1 LTIGHLL
8 VLEQLPRVPK
18 QPNILDDSKLEG
30 FMSALTSIF
39 SWLGRFLKKVR
50 SIVLDLGT
58 ALVVM
63 FVVIAIIEA
72 LTASGPDVEDPSGK
86 ALLIDPAGTVVD
98 QEVFNSES
106 LLTTVTDASSIQIQ
120 TRDLIKLIRAAAEDD
135 SIPAVV
141 VDFSSTGF
149 AGPTTAINIA
159 KELKALRDSGKR
171 VIAFNDRL
179 STTSYLMAS
188 QASEVWVHPV
198 GSISVR
204 GLGGMRNYNKDL
216 FENLKITIHNYS
228 QGDFKSATETSWRSS
243 MSENDRMQ
251 REALLFPIWEEMKS
265 LMAEG
270 RGIESDDIQSFA
282 DNYVG
287 FFGEAAIGNIA
298 YAQANNLID
307 GTKSFPEFRKYMI
320 EEFGLDEEAE
330 TETYKTI
337 SYAEYA
343 KQLTDDSADSGNQIA
358 VITAEGV
365 IREGEISQGV
375 AGANGVVKQI
385 RKAHEDESTKAIVFR
400 VNSPGGSIIASEMM
414 RDELLAAKRKGIKV
428 IVSMGDYAASGGVYI
443 STPADYIFAEPTTIT
458 GSIGVA
464 IALPTLENAMDYIG
478 VNFDGVVTSKHGGWD
493 PTQAIDDD
501 LDKIFASWGSEAYDR
516 FINFV
521 AESRSQTY
529 DDIKAIAGGRVW
541 IATSAKDIG
550 LVDEIGGID
559 DALTYA
565 ASLAEL
571 EDYQVEYYGQELSPE
586 EMILKELLEQLDVSI
601 GEPKVLSALDGI
613 ARLYDTFIDIHE
625 PKALLTCKDCLV
637 DLD

>member
-1 LTIGHLL
+1 M
-8 VLEQLPRVPK
+8 
-18 QPNILDDSKLEG
+18 N
-30 FMSALTSIF
+30 ALKSIF
-39 SWLGRFLKKVR
+39 AWLGRFLEKARTVM
-50 SIVLDLGT
+50 LNLGT
-58 ALVVM
+58 A
-63 FVVIAIIEA
+63 FVLIIITIAIIGGISS
-72 LTASGPDVEDPSGK
+72 SGPKTQDPSGRVLYL
-86 ALLIDPAGTVVD
+86 APEGTIVD
-98 QEVFNSES
+98 QEVFNSDS
-106 LLTTVTDASSIQIQ
+106 IFDLLDDSTNQIQ
-120 TRDLIKLIRAAAEDD
+120 TRDLINLIRAAAEDD
-135 SIPAVV
+135 DVPAVFI
-141 VDFSSTGF
+141 DFSATGF

-159 KELKALRDSGKR
+159 KELKVLRESGKR
-171 VIAFNDRL
+171 VIAMNDRL

-204 GLGGMRNYNKDL
+204 GLGGMRPYQKEL
-216 FENLKITIHNYS
+216 FENLKINFHNYS
-228 QGDFKSATETSWRSS
+228 QGDFKSAVEGNTRTD
-243 MSENDRMQ
+243 MSENDKLQ
-251 REALLFPIWEEMKS
+251 REALLTPIWDEMKS

-282 DNYVG
+282 DGYVG

-298 YAQANNLID
+298 YAQANNIID
-307 GTKSFPEFRKYMI
+307 GTKSFPEFRQYMI

-337 SYAEYA
+337 SYNEYA
-343 KQLTDDSADSGNQIA
+343 NQMEDDFSESENEIA
-358 VITAEGV
+358 IITAEGV
-365 IREGEISQGV
+365 IMEGEMSQGV

-385 RKAHEDESTKAIVFR
+385 RSAHEDENTKAIVFR

-414 RDELLAAKRKGIKV
+414 RDELFAAKEKGINV

-493 PTQAIDDD
+493 PTQAIDED
-501 LDKIFASWGSEAYDR
+501 LDKIFAGWGAGAYDR
-516 FINFV
+516 FVNFV
-521 AESRSQTY
+521 AESRSQSY
-529 DDIKAIAGGRVW
+529 EDIKAIAGGRVW
-541 IATSAKDIG
+541 IATTAKEIG

-559 DALTYA
+559 DAITYA
-565 ASLAEL
+565 ANMAEL
-571 EDYQVEYYGQELSPE
+571 DNYQVEYYGQELSPE
-586 EMILKELLEQLDVSI
+586 EMFIKELVESFDVSI
-601 GEPKVLSALDGI
+601 GEPKVLSALNGV
-613 ARLYDTFIDIHE
+613 ANLYETLTDIQE

>member
-1 LTIGHLL
+1 MVIVVLLATTIIG
-8 VLEQLPRVPK
+8 
-18 QPNILDDSKLEG
+18 
-30 FMSALTSIF
+30 ALTSVHF
-39 SWLGRFLKKVR
+39 GPEDTDTAGKVLF
-50 SIVLDLGT
+50 INPQGV
-58 ALVVM
+58 
-63 FVVIAIIEA
+63 
-72 LTASGPDVEDPSGK
+72 
-86 ALLIDPAGTVVD
+86 VVD
-98 QEVFNSES
+98 QEVFNSDS
-106 LLTTVTDASSIQIQ
+106 LFDAATDSSTDQIQ
-120 TRDLIKLIRAAAEDD
+120 TRDLIKLIRAAAQDED
-135 SIPAVV
+135 IPAVV
-141 VDFSSTGF
+141 VDFSSANF

-188 QASEVWVHPV
+188 QASEIWVHPV
-198 GSISVR
+198 GSVSVR

-228 QGDFKSATETSWRSS
+228 QGDFKSATEPSWRSD

-251 REALLFPIWEEMKS
+251 REAILFPIWDEMKA

-270 RGIESDDIQSFA
+270 RGIESSDIQAFA

-320 EEFGLDEEAE
+320 EEFGKDEEAE

-337 SYAEYA
+337 SYAEYE
-343 KQLTDDSADSGNQIA
+343 KQIEDDVVESDNQIA
-358 VITAEGV
+358 VVTAEGA

-375 AGANGVVKQI
+375 AGADGIVKQI
-385 RKAHEDESTKAIVFR
+385 RSAHEDDNTKVIVFR

-414 RDELLAAKRKGIKV
+414 RDELLAAKSKGIKV
-428 IVSMGDYAASGGVYI
+428 VVSMGDYAASGGVYI

-493 PTQAIDDD
+493 PAQAIDED
-501 LDKIFASWGSEAYDR
+501 LDKIFAGWGAEAYDR

-521 AESRSQTY
+521 AESRDQSY
-529 DDIKAIAGGRVW
+529 EDIKAIAGGRVW
-541 IATSAKDIG
+541 IATSAKEIG

-559 DALTYA
+559 DAIAYA
-565 ASLAEL
+565 ADLQGL
-571 EDYQVEYYGQELSPE
+571 EDYRVEYYREKLSPE
-586 EMILKELLEQLDVSI
+586 EAFLKEVLENLDVSLAQ
-601 GEPKVLSALDGI
+601 PSVLSALDGV
-613 ARLYDTFIDIHE
+613 AELYETLVDIHE

-637 DLD
+637 ELD

>member
-1 LTIGHLL
+1 MNKL
-8 VLEQLPRVPK
+8 
-18 QPNILDDSKLEG
+18 QP
-30 FMSALTSIF
+30 IF
-39 SWLGRFLKKVR
+39 SWLARFLEKTRIIMLNV
-50 SIVLDLGT
+50 GT
-58 ALVVM
+58 A
-63 FVVIAIIEA
+63 FVLIFFTIIIIGA
-72 LTASGPDVEDPSGK
+72 LTSGPEVKDPSGRV
-86 ALLIDPAGTVVD
+86 LVIDPEGTVVD
-98 QEVFNSES
+98 QEVFNSDF
-106 LLTTVTDASSIQIQ
+106 LFNIVTDSSTDQIQ
-120 TRDLIKLIRAAAEDD
+120 TRDLIQLIRAAAEDED
-135 SIPAVV
+135 IPAVF

-204 GLGGMRNYNKDL
+204 GLGGMSPYQKE
-216 FENLKITIHNYS
+216 FYENLKINIHNYS
-228 QGDFKSATETSWRSS
+228 QGEFKSALEPNTRSK

-251 REALLFPIWEEMKS
+251 REAVLNPIWDEMKS

-282 DNYVG
+282 DDYVA
-287 FFGEAAIGNIA
+287 FIGEAAIGNIA
-298 YAQANNLID
+298 YAKANNIID
-307 GTKSFPEFRKYMI
+307 GTKSFPEFRQYMI

-337 SYAEYA
+337 SYNEYA
-343 KQLTDDSADSGNQIA
+343 KQIDEDFSDSDNQIA
-358 VITAEGV
+358 VITAEGA
-365 IREGEISQGV
+365 IMEGDITQGV
-375 AGANGVVKQI
+375 AGADGVVKQI
-385 RKAHEDESTKAIVFR
+385 RSAYEDENTKAIVFR
-400 VNSPGGSIIASEMM
+400 VNSPGGSIIGSEMM
-414 RDELLAAKRKGIKV
+414 RDELLAAKRKGINV

-493 PTQAIDDD
+493 PTQAINDD
-501 LDKIFASWGSEAYDR
+501 LDKIFASWGADAYDR

-521 AESRSQTY
+521 AESRSQSY
-529 DDIKAIAGGRVW
+529 EDIKEIAGGRIW
-541 IATSAKDIG
+541 IATSAKEIG

-559 DALTYA
+559 DAITYA
-565 ASLAEL
+565 ANIAEL
-571 EDYQVEYYGQELSPE
+571 EDYKVEYYGE
-586 EMILKELLEQLDVSI
+586 ERSLEETILKELLENFDVSL
-601 GEPKVLSALDGI
+601 GEPKVLSALNGL
-613 ARLYDTFIDIHE
+613 ASLYETLTDIQE

>member
-1 LTIGHLL
+1 MVIVVLLATTIIG
-8 VLEQLPRVPK
+8 
-18 QPNILDDSKLEG
+18 
-30 FMSALTSIF
+30 ALTSF
-39 SWLGRFLKKVR
+39 GPEDADTAGKVLF
-50 SIVLDLGT
+50 INPQGV
-58 ALVVM
+58 
-63 FVVIAIIEA
+63 
-72 LTASGPDVEDPSGK
+72 
-86 ALLIDPAGTVVD
+86 VVD
-98 QEVFNSES
+98 QEVFNSDS
-106 LLTTVTDASSIQIQ
+106 LFDAATDSSTDQIQ
-120 TRDLIKLIRAAAEDD
+120 TRDLIKLIRAAAQDED
-135 SIPAVV
+135 IPAVV
-141 VDFSSTGF
+141 VDFSSANF

-188 QASEVWVHPV
+188 QASEIWVHPV
-198 GSISVR
+198 GSVSVR

-228 QGDFKSATETSWRSS
+228 QGDFKSATEPSWRSD

-251 REALLFPIWEEMKS
+251 REAILFPIWDEMKA

-270 RGIESDDIQSFA
+270 RGIESSDIQAFA

-320 EEFGLDEEAE
+320 EEFGKDEEAE

-337 SYAEYA
+337 SYAEYE
-343 KQLTDDSADSGNQIA
+343 KQIEDDVVESDNQIA
-358 VITAEGV
+358 VVTAEGA

-375 AGANGVVKQI
+375 AGADGIVKQI
-385 RKAHEDESTKAIVFR
+385 RSAHEDDNTKVIVFR

-414 RDELLAAKRKGIKV
+414 RDELLAAKSKGIKV
-428 IVSMGDYAASGGVYI
+428 VVSMGDYAASGGVYI
-443 STPADYIFAEPTTIT
+443 STPADYIFAESTTIT

-464 IALPTLENAMDYIG
+464 IALPTFENAMDYIG

-493 PTQAIDDD
+493 PAQAIDED
-501 LDKIFASWGSEAYDR
+501 LDKIFAGWGAEAYDR

-521 AESRSQTY
+521 AESRDQSY
-529 DDIKAIAGGRVW
+529 EDIKAIAGGRVW
-541 IATSAKDIG
+541 IATSAKEIG

-559 DALTYA
+559 DAIAYA
-565 ASLAEL
+565 ADLEGL
-571 EDYQVEYYGQELSPE
+571 EDYRVEYYREKLSPE
-586 EMILKELLEQLDVSI
+586 EAFLKEVLENLDVSLAQ
-601 GEPKVLSALDGI
+601 PSVLSALDGV
-613 ARLYDTFIDIHE
+613 AELYETLVDIHE

-637 DLD
+637 ELD

>member
-1 LTIGHLL
+1 M
-8 VLEQLPRVPK
+8 
-18 QPNILDDSKLEG
+18 N
-30 FMSALTSIF
+30 ALKSIF
-39 SWLGRFLKKVR
+39 AWLGRFLEKARTVM
-50 SIVLDLGT
+50 LNLGT
-58 ALVVM
+58 A
-63 FVVIAIIEA
+63 FVLIFITIAIIGGISS
-72 LTASGPDVEDPSGK
+72 SGPETTDPSGRVLYL
-86 ALLIDPAGTVVD
+86 APEGTIVD
-98 QEVFNSES
+98 QEVFNSDFLFNFE
-106 LLTTVTDASSIQIQ
+106 TNSSTKQIQ
-120 TRDLIKLIRAAAEDD
+120 TRDLIELIRAVAEDD
-135 SIPAVV
+135 NVPAVFI
-141 VDFSSTGF
+141 DFSSTGF

-171 VIAFNDRL
+171 VIAMNDRL

-188 QASEVWVHPV
+188 QASEIWVHPV

-216 FENLKITIHNYS
+216 LDNLKINVHNYS
-228 QGDFKSATETSWRSS
+228 QGDFKSATESSWRSS

-251 REALLFPIWEEMKS
+251 REALLNPIWDEMKA

-282 DNYVG
+282 DDYVG

-298 YAQANNLID
+298 YAEANNIID
-307 GTKSFPEFRKYMI
+307 GTKSFPEFRQYMI

-337 SYAEYA
+337 SYNEYA
-343 KQLTDDSADSGNQIA
+343 NQMEDDFSESENEIA
-358 VITAEGV
+358 IITAEGV
-365 IREGEISQGV
+365 IMEGEISQGV

-385 RKAHEDESTKAIVFR
+385 RSAHEDENTKAIVFR

-414 RDELLAAKRKGIKV
+414 RDELFAAKEKGINV

-493 PTQAIDDD
+493 PTQAIDED
-501 LDKIFASWGSEAYDR
+501 LDKIFASWGASAYDR
-516 FINFV
+516 FVNFV
-521 AESRSQTY
+521 AESRSQSHQ
-529 DDIKAIAGGRVW
+529 DIKAIAGGRVW
-541 IATSAKDIG
+541 IATSAKEIG

-559 DALTYA
+559 DAVTYA
-565 ASLAEL
+565 ANMAEL
-571 EDYQVEYYGQELSPE
+571 ENYQVEYYGQELSPE
-586 EMILKELLEQLDVSI
+586 EMFIKELVENFDVSI
-601 GEPKVLSALDGI
+601 GEPKVLSALNGVAD
-613 ARLYDTFIDIHE
+613 LYETLTDIQE

>member
-1 LTIGHLL
+1 MKRI
-8 VLEQLPRVPK
+8 PM
-18 QPNILDDSKLEG
+18 N
-30 FMSALTSIF
+30 ALKPIF
-39 SWLGRFLKKVR
+39 SWLSRFLEKARIIMLNV
-50 SIVLDLGT
+50 GT
-58 ALVVM
+58 A
-63 FVVIAIIEA
+63 FVLIFFTIIIIGA
-72 LTASGPDVEDPSGK
+72 LTSGPEVKDPSGRV
-86 ALLIDPAGTVVD
+86 LLIDPKGTVVD
-98 QEVFNSES
+98 QEVFNSDF
-106 LLTTVTDASSIQIQ
+106 LFNIVTDSSTDQIQ
-120 TRDLIKLIRAAAEDD
+120 TRDLIQLIRAAAEDED
-135 SIPAVV
+135 IPAVF

-204 GLGGMRNYNKDL
+204 GLGGMSPYQKE
-216 FENLKITIHNYS
+216 FYENLKINIHNYS
-228 QGDFKSATETSWRSS
+228 QGDFKSAVEPNTRTD

-251 REALLFPIWEEMKS
+251 REAILNPIWDEMKS
-265 LMAEG
+265 LMAVG

-282 DNYVG
+282 DDYVA
-287 FFGEAAIGNIA
+287 FIGEAAIGNIA
-298 YAQANNLID
+298 YAKANNIID
-307 GTKSFPEFRKYMI
+307 GTKSFPEFRQYMI

-337 SYAEYA
+337 SYNEYA
-343 KQLTDDSADSGNQIA
+343 KQIDEDFSDSDNQIA
-358 VITAEGV
+358 VITAEGA
-365 IREGEISQGV
+365 IMEGDITQGV
-375 AGANGVVKQI
+375 AGADGVVKQI
-385 RKAHEDESTKAIVFR
+385 RSAHEDENTKAIVFR
-400 VNSPGGSIIASEMM
+400 VNSPGGSIIGSEMM
-414 RDELLAAKRKGIKV
+414 RDELLAAKRKGINV

-501 LDKIFASWGSEAYDR
+501 LDKIFASWGADAYNR

-521 AESRSQTY
+521 AESRSQSY
-529 DDIKAIAGGRVW
+529 EDIKEIAGGRIW
-541 IATSAKDIG
+541 IATSAKEIG

-559 DALTYA
+559 DAITYA
-565 ASLAEL
+565 ANIAEL
-571 EDYQVEYYGQELSPE
+571 EDYKVEYYGEERSLE
-586 EMILKELLEQLDVSI
+586 EMILKELLENFDVSL
-601 GEPKVLSALDGI
+601 GEPKVLSALNGL
-613 ARLYDTFIDIHE
+613 ASLYETLTDIQE

>member
-1 LTIGHLL
+1 
-8 VLEQLPRVPK
+8 
-18 QPNILDDSKLEG
+18 
-30 FMSALTSIF
+30 MSAFTSIF

-58 ALVVM
+58 ALIVM
-63 FVVIAIIEA
+63 FFVIAIIKA
-72 LTASGPDVEDPSGK
+72 LTASGPDVEDPAGK
-86 ALLIDPAGTVVD
+86 ALLIDPEGMVVD

-106 LLTTVTDASSIQIQ
+106 LLTTVTDASSTQIQ

-141 VDFSSTGF
+141 VDFSATGF
-149 AGPTTAINIA
+149 AGPTTAINVA

-216 FENLKITIHNYS
+216 FENLKITVHNYS

-343 KQLTDDSADSGNQIA
+343 KQITDDSSDSGNQIA
-358 VITAEGV
+358 VITAEGA

-478 VNFDGVVTSKHGGWD
+478 VNFDGVVTSKHGGWG

-550 LVDEIGGID
+550 LVDEIGGVD

-586 EMILKELLEQLDVSI
+586 EIILKELLEQLDVSI
-601 GEPKVLSALDGI
+601 GEPKVLSALSGI
-613 ARLYDTFIDIHE
+613 AKLYGTLIDIHE

>member
-1 LTIGHLL
+1 M
-8 VLEQLPRVPK
+8 
-18 QPNILDDSKLEG
+18 N
-30 FMSALTSIF
+30 ALKSIF
-39 SWLGRFLKKVR
+39 SWLGRFLEKARTVM
-50 SIVLDLGT
+50 LNLGT
-58 ALVVM
+58 A
-63 FVVIAIIEA
+63 FVLIFFTIIIIGA
-72 LTASGPDVEDPSGK
+72 LTSSGPEAKDPSGRV
-86 ALLIDPAGTVVD
+86 LFIDPVGTVVD
-98 QEVFNSES
+98 QEVFN
-106 LLTTVTDASSIQIQ
+106 TDFLSNLGADSSMDQIQ
-120 TRDLIKLIRAAAEDD
+120 TRDLIQLIRAAAEDED
-135 SIPAVV
+135 IPAVFI
-141 VDFSSTGF
+141 DFSATGF

-159 KELKALRDSGKR
+159 KELKALRESGKR
-171 VIAFNDRL
+171 VIAMNDRF

-216 FENLKITIHNYS
+216 FDNLKITIHNYS

-243 MSENDRMQ
+243 MSDNDRMQ
-251 REALLFPIWEEMKS
+251 REALLFPIWDEMKS

-282 DNYVG
+282 DGYVG

-298 YAQANNLID
+298 YAEANNIID
-307 GTKSFPEFRKYMI
+307 GTKSFPEFRQYMI

-337 SYAEYA
+337 SYNEYA
-343 KQLTDDSADSGNQIA
+343 KQIDDELSESDNHIA
-358 VITAEGV
+358 VITAEGA
-365 IREGEISQGV
+365 IMEGEITQGV

-385 RKAHEDESTKAIVFR
+385 RSAHEDENTKAIVFR

-414 RDELLAAKRKGIKV
+414 RDELFAAKEKGIDV

-464 IALPTLENAMDYIG
+464 IAIPTLENAMDYIG

-501 LDKIFASWGSEAYDR
+501 LDKIFSGWGADAYDR
-516 FINFV
+516 FVSFV
-521 AESRSQTY
+521 AESRSQSY
-529 DDIKAIAGGRVW
+529 EDIKAIAGGRVW
-541 IATSAKDIG
+541 IATSAKEIG

-559 DALTYA
+559 DAIAYA
-565 ASLAEL
+565 ANKAEL
-571 EDYQVEYYGQELSPE
+571 EDYQVEYYGEELSPE
-586 EMILKELLEQLDVSI
+586 ELILKELLENFDVSL
-601 GEPKVLSALDGI
+601 GEPKVLSALNGLSD
-613 ARLYDTFIDIHE
+613 LYETLTDIQE
-625 PKALLTCKDCLV
+625 PKALLTCKDCVV

>member
-1 LTIGHLL
+1 M
-8 VLEQLPRVPK
+8 
-18 QPNILDDSKLEG
+18 N
-30 FMSALTSIF
+30 ALKSIF
-39 SWLGRFLKKVR
+39 SWLGRFLEKARTVM
-50 SIVLDLGT
+50 LNLGT
-58 ALVVM
+58 A
-63 FVVIAIIEA
+63 FVLIFFTIIIIGA
-72 LTASGPDVEDPSGK
+72 FTSSGPEVKDPSGRV
-86 ALLIDPAGTVVD
+86 LFIDPVGTVVD
-98 QEVFNSES
+98 QEVFNSDFLS
-106 LLTTVTDASSIQIQ
+106 QLGADSSMDQIQ
-120 TRDLIKLIRAAAEDD
+120 TRDLIQLIRAAAEDEE
-135 SIPAVV
+135 IPAVFI
-141 VDFSSTGF
+141 DFSATGF

-159 KELKALRDSGKR
+159 KELKALRESGKR
-171 VIAFNDRL
+171 VIAMNDRL

-216 FENLKITIHNYS
+216 FDNLKITIHNYS

-243 MSENDRMQ
+243 MSDNDRMQ
-251 REALLFPIWEEMKS
+251 REALLFPIWDEMKS

-282 DNYVG
+282 DDYVG

-298 YAQANNLID
+298 YAKANNIID
-307 GTKSFPEFRKYMI
+307 GTKSFPEFRQYMI

-337 SYAEYA
+337 SYNEYA
-343 KQLTDDSADSGNQIA
+343 KQIDDELSESDNHIA
-358 VITAEGV
+358 VITAEGA
-365 IREGEISQGV
+365 IMEGEITQGV

-385 RKAHEDESTKAIVFR
+385 RSAHEDENTKAIVFR

-414 RDELLAAKRKGIKV
+414 RDELFAAKEKGIDV

-501 LDKIFASWGSEAYDR
+501 LDKIFAGWGADAYDR
-516 FINFV
+516 FVSFV
-521 AESRSQTY
+521 AESRSQSY
-529 DDIKAIAGGRVW
+529 DDIKKIAGGRVW
-541 IATSAKDIG
+541 IATSAKEIG

-559 DALTYA
+559 EAIAYA
-565 ASLAEL
+565 ANMAEL

-586 EMILKELLEQLDVSI
+586 ELIIRELLENFDVSV
-601 GEPKVLSALDGI
+601 GEPKVLSALNGLTDFYET
-613 ARLYDTFIDIHE
+613 LTDIQE
-625 PKALLTCKDCLV
+625 PKALLTCKDCMV